1 MSERKY
7 SYGIKTINEIGTL
20 EVYDY
25 RISINTNTTNR
36 IITFDNI
43 QRLHLNGKNLEIFLI
58 HGEVVNLVI
67 IDDENN
73 PFSNAYNFI
82 QSKIGSEE
90 KYAAYRQEVL
100 LNLNVPVTEN
110 KNLLYYLANETMLKQ
125 NLNFIQR
132 FNIYEQSNILIFNDH
147 IFIDNNVFSQNI
159 PYSMMKNITFNDN
172 NPLFN
177 KSDQNSIMCPV
188 EIFLFN
194 GSNIVF
200 NFKEYEKNI
209 AYQLY
214 NMILP
219 KIQNHFTQN
228 NTQQHSNYNMNY
240 QNTQY
245 NPNMQQNT
253 NQYNQQNTN
262 YNQQNPNYNPYT
274 NNYQVQRNQKS
285 VLIAII
291 LHLLLV
297 GLGYGYIGKWDNF
310 FIILAVSFICL
321 IISFLIIP
329 IFILIIVWF
338 YALINTIH
346 LVERYNKGEII

>member
-177 KSDQNSIMCPV
+177 KSDQNSIMCTV

-209 AYQLY
+209 AYQL
-214 NMILP
+214 
-219 KIQNHFTQN
+219 
-228 NTQQHSNYNMNY
+228 YNMNY